1 MPALASGAATTTLK
15 PASRI
20 APVHMQHG
28 SSEVTMVSSQGGG
41 KGVPLAR
48 SAKYQSTSWRSPC
61 AVGSNTRPWR
71 TTLLC
76 IDCSTLP
83 APSSKTPPRP
93 NVPCVLAAV
102 ASAAAMATAAWM
114 SIVLFKMVL
123 ALHVQVGITETVRQ
137 QPARRHFHDL
147 VFQIGQ
153 HHRQVLAAQFE
164 NHLAASAAWRDRLGS
179 VARDGQHGEVAWFT
193 AMGNCAEKRRAFST
207 VAQAIGRVFHITA
220 TEHAAILAQQSRTDF
235 KARVR
240 RIRQL
245 AAGVGFGDQ
254 FLFVHFVSFLYPPTA
269 RYRGRT

>member
-83 APSSKTPPRP
+83 APSSKTPPTP
-93 NVPCVLAAV
+93 NVPCVLAAM

-114 SIVLFKMVL
+114 SIVLFKVVL
-123 ALHVQVGITETVRQ
+123 ALHVQVGIAETVRQ
-137 QPARRHFHDL
+137 QPARSHFHDL
-147 VFQIGQ
+147 VFQVGQ
-153 HHRQVLAAQFE
+153 HHWQILATQFK
-164 NHLAASAAWRDRLGS
+164 NHLAAGAAWGNRFSGI
-179 VARDGQHGEVAWFT
+179 ARDGQHGEVACFA
-193 AMGNCAEKRRAFST
+193 AMRNRAEKRRAFGA
-207 VAQAIGRVFHITA
+207 VAQAIGGVFHVTA
-220 TEHAAILAQQSRTDF
+220 TEDAAILAQQSGAHF
-235 KARVR
+235 KTRIR
-240 RIRQL
+240 RICQFT
-245 AAGVGFGDQ
+245 AGIGFGDQ
-254 FLFVHFVSFLYPPTA
+254 FLCVHFISF
-269 RYRGRT
+269 

>member
-83 APSSKTPPRP
+83 APSSKTPPTP
-93 NVPCVLAAV
+93 NVPCVLAAM

-114 SIVLFKMVL
+114 SIVLFKIVL
-123 ALHVQVGITETVRQ
+123 ALHVQVGVAETMRQ
-137 QPARRHFHDL
+137 QPARRHFHDV
-147 VFQIGQ
+147 VFQVGQ
-153 HHRQVLAAQFE
+153 HHRQVLAAQFK
-164 NHLAASAAWRDRLGS
+164 NHLAAGAAWRDRFGGIT
-179 VARDGQHGEVAWFT
+179 RNGQHGKVARLA
-193 AMGNCAEKRRAFST
+193 AMRHRAEKRRTLGA
-207 VAQAIGRVFHITA
+207 VAQAIGGVFHITA
-220 TEHAAILAQQSRTDF
+220 TEDATILAQQSRTDF
-235 KARVR
+235 KARIWRVR
-240 RIRQL
+240 L
-245 AAGVGFGDQ
+245 FATGVGFGDQ
-254 FLFVHFVSFLYPPTA
+254 FLFVHLIIYL
-269 RYRGRT
+269 